1 MKRYLL
7 SLILPVSLGLA
18 SHAGAQDVVSQ
29 IQALAAEN
37 ADGYASPL
45 TEGLAYTLAAG
56 YMDRSAPMSALGFD
70 VGVRFLG
77 SRPSREHRTF
87 QAALPESI
95 VFQHPTMGERTY
107 HDPYRSR
114 DGSLETPTIAGNG
127 EGVVL
132 VPAGEFEADLLA
144 AGENPDD
151 YRVVFPSG
159 LSLPVTPLVVVH
171 ASVGVGVGTEVSV
184 RYLPGTEVAP
194 ELGRVSSQGFTV
206 SHLASRWVGLPV
218 DLTAVVGYQTMRG
231 EEFLDASGTH
241 VGLTGG
247 IGVGPM
253 DFFGGAL
260 VRNASSRLTYRVEN
274 PDDLP
279 GLPEDGLEL
288 SVRSSTSSSP
298 GYVLGARL
306 QLLALNLSGHYTFG
320 AHDVFSLKLGLGLP

>member
-1 MKRYLL
+1 MKRYLP
-7 SLILPVSLGLA
+7 SLILSIFLILPAPGE
-18 SHAGAQDVVSQ
+18 AQDVVRQ

-70 VGVRFLG
+70 IGVRFLG

-87 QAALPESI
+87 QAALPDSV
-95 VFQHPTMGERTY
+95 VFQHPSAGQRVY

-127 EGVVL
+127 EGLVL
-132 VPAGEFEADLLA
+132 VPTGEFEDALLA

-159 LSLPVTPLVVVH
+159 LSLPVTPLVTVH
-171 ASVGVGVGTEVSV
+171 ASLGVGAGTEVSI
-184 RYLPGTEVAP
+184 RYLPATEVAP
-194 ELGRVSSQGFTV
+194 ELGRVTSHGFTV
-206 SHLASRWVGLPV
+206 SHLVSQWVGLPV
-218 DLTAVVGYQTMRG
+218 DLTAVVGYQNMRG
-231 EEFLDASGTH
+231 EDFLDASGTH
-241 VGLTGG
+241 FGLTGG
-247 IGVGPM
+247 IGAGPM
-253 DFFGGAL
+253 NFFGGAL
-260 VRNASSRLTYRVEN
+260 VRSSSSELTYRVEN
-274 PDDLP
+274 PDDVP

-288 SVRSSTSSSP
+288 SVRSSTSASP

>member
-7 SLILPVSLGLA
+7 SLILPVSLGLV
-18 SHAGAQDVVSQ
+18 SHAEAQDVVSQ

-37 ADGYASPL
+37 ADAYASPL

-87 QAALPESI
+87 QAVLPESI

-107 HDPYRSR
+107 HDPYQSR
-114 DGSLETPTIAGNG
+114 DESLETPTIAGNG
-127 EGVVL
+127 EGLVL
-132 VPAGEFEADLLA
+132 VPAGQFEADLLE

-151 YRVVFPSG
+151 YQVAFPSG

-171 ASVGVGVGTEVSV
+171 ATLGVGVGTEMSV
-184 RYLPGTEVAP
+184 RYLPKAEVAP
-194 ELGRVSSQGFTV
+194 ELGRVSSHGFTV
-206 SHLASRWVGLPV
+206 SHLVSRWVGLPV
-218 DLTAVVGYQTMRG
+218 DLTAVVGYQTMSG
-231 EEFLDASGTH
+231 EGFLEASGTH

-247 IGVGPM
+247 IGAGPM

-260 VRNASSRLTYRVEN
+260 VRNASSELTYRVEN

-279 GLPEDGLEL
+279 GLPEDGAEL
-288 SVRSSTSSSP
+288 SVRSSTSASP